1 MIIHLSKHV
10 AITAVAN
17 AWGLV
22 WHHIRNLSLVRL
34 LFSHIF
40 GSQSMTKGS
49 SLPLTVALSRTCAMR
64 DTIAR
69 PVS

>member
-1 MIIHLSKHV
+1 MMSPAMDTAALGLNA
-10 AITAVAN
+10 AIWA
-17 AWGLV
+17 LV
-22 WHHIRNLSLVRL
+22 LWHLSLVRL